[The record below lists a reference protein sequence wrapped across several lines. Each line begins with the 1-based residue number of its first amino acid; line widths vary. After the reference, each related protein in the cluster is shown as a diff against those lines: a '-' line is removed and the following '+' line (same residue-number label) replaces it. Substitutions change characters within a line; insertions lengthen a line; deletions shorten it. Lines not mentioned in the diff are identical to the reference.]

1 MLHLNPWTLREKNLI
16 WRVKSRCSSPCSPAH
31 RPWPPH
37 PPPLEW
43 SRRVRRSMGWVW
55 TLTLPKLLH
64 TWLVWGATCWRA
76 SSSYSTNWR
85 YPSDHGLQCKMWESQ
100 NRMYLCSHINSDF
113 DNSTFYNSRSLWYS
127 SSGLFPLVY
136 LPRSQSIVLTREQP
150 VNTKGKLWEKTKS
163 FRQTLACW
171 NMVKDQ
177 LAPP

>member
-150 VNTKGKLWEKTKS
+150 VNTKG
-163 FRQTLACW
+163 
-171 NMVKDQ
+171 
-177 LAPP
+177 